1 MFIKTRQG
9 RLGKKGK
16 VIDEETLDA
25 IVSLFVL
32 MKCLKVPYIL
42 LVHNFDIFGQSKLQ
56 SSIENSSA
64 YGESTFESVFG
75 KEKYGEVRCYGRTVT
90 PTTLKKNQEIDALK

>member
-42 LVHNFDIFGQSKLQ
+42 LVHNFDIFG
-56 SSIENSSA
+56 
-64 YGESTFESVFG
+64 
-75 KEKYGEVRCYGRTVT
+75 
-90 PTTLKKNQEIDALK
+90 